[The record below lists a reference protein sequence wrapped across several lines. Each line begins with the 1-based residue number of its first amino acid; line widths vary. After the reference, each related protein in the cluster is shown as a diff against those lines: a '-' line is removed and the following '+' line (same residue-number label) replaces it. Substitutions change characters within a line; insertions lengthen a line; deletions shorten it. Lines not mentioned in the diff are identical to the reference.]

1 MSLLEPDQ
9 KQKDL
14 AREGIASS
22 IELDKE
28 IKEYMDANKIFKQ
41 LKTAF

>member
-9 KQKDL
+9 KQKDMVID
-14 AREGIASS
+14 GIASS

-28 IKEYMDANKIFKQ
+28 IKEYMDANKIFK
-41 LKTAF
+41 